1 MDRSDK
7 NKIDSLF
14 RESLA
19 FSGRQPDFV
28 EEEWEAMEML
38 LQHDPV
44 KKNNIIWLYRLAAG
58 IAAGLL
64 LFIGTRFAVKTIDD
78 QQQVAV
84 VPVKTDTLQHTAA
97 TSNKPLKHDTL
108 PALKHPAVLPPVPS
122 RNYVVRLNNNSNNNK
137 TVLPQIS
144 SSNQK
149 PGVPDVAI
157 PQVNN
162 TMVDASAVKTDTPVA
177 GVNLAANTPATVDTP
192 VTAPPVIKSIPPAK
206 QRAFNGPRVTLAILA
221 APDVNGVN
229 SFKGA
234 QTGGNFSLQ
243 ASVKLTSKL
252 SFTTG
257 AAYAIKPYQTAYGN
271 YRSANPA
278 WWHMMWANKPQ
289 DVMANCKVLD
299 IPLNLDYQLFK
310 KGSNDFSVGAG
321 VSSYFMLNE
330 KYSFAFAD
338 PSATPAQLQVSNRNE
353 HLFGVFNIQATYQ
366 HKLNSRFGLLV
377 QPYAKLP
384 FSRIG
389 LGQVNLKSAGVA
401 VGFNWNIHS
410 FNNK

>member
-1 MDRSDK
+1 MDHSDK

-14 RESLA
+14 RESFAL
-19 FSGRQPDFV
+19 SNRQPVFV
-28 EEEWEAMEML
+28 EEEWEMMESL
-38 LQHDPV
+38 LVQEPV
-44 KKNNIIWLYRLAAG
+44 KKNNIIWLYRLTAG

-64 LFIGTRFAVKTIDD
+64 LFIGIHFAVKNTDNGD
-78 QQQVAV
+78 QQIAV
-84 VPVKTDTLQHTAA
+84 IPVKTDTLQHNA
-97 TSNKPLKHDTL
+97 TTINKPLKQDTL
-108 PALKHPAVLPPVPS
+108 PVLKNPVLPTVISARDYTMAKSRSSKTVAPS
-122 RNYVVRLNNNSNNNK
+122 TQPLDSTTDKPDDTITETNNK
-137 TVLPQIS
+137 L
-144 SSNQK
+144 
-149 PGVPDVAI
+149 A
-157 PQVNN
+157 
-162 TMVDASAVKTDTPVA
+162 DANVIKTDTV
-177 GVNLAANTPATVDTP
+177 VSNTNLTANTTASVDTP
-192 VTAPPVIKSIPPAK
+192 LTVAPPIKNGIAK
-206 QRAFNGPRVTLAILA
+206 KQHSFSGPKITLAILA

-234 QTGGNFSLQ
+234 QTGGNFSVQ

-252 SFTTG
+252 SVTTG
-257 AAYAIKPYQTAYGN
+257 AAYAIKPYETGFSN
-271 YRSANPA
+271 YRSGNPA
-278 WWHMMWANKPQ
+278 WWRTMWAAKPQ

-310 KGSNDFSVGAG
+310 KGGNDFSVGAG

-330 KYSFAFAD
+330 RYSFAFAD
-338 PSATPAQLQVSNRNE
+338 PSATPAQLQVSNRNQ

-410 FNNK
+410 FNK

>member
-1 MDRSDK
+1 MDHSDK

-14 RESLA
+14 RESFAL
-19 FSGRQPDFV
+19 SDRQPIFI
-28 EEEWEAMEML
+28 EEEWEMMESL
-38 LQHDPV
+38 LIQEPV
-44 KKNNIIWLYRLAAG
+44 KKNNIIWLYRLTAG

-64 LFIGTRFAVKTIDD
+64 LFIGIHFAVKNADNGD
-78 QQQVAV
+78 QQMAV
-84 VPVKTDTLQHTAA
+84 IPVKTDTLQRNA
-97 TSNKPLKHDTL
+97 TNTNKPLKQDTL
-108 PALKHPAVLPPVPS
+108 PVLKNSVLPTVIFARDYTMAKSRSSKTAAPS
-122 RNYVVRLNNNSNNNK
+122 TQPLDKNTDKPDDAITETNNK
-137 TVLPQIS
+137 LADANLVKKDTAVI
-144 SSNQK
+144 
-149 PGVPDVAI
+149 
-157 PQVNN
+157 N
-162 TMVDASAVKTDTPVA
+162 T
-177 GVNLAANTPATVDTP
+177 NLAANTTASVDTP
-192 VTAPPVIKSIPPAK
+192 LTAPTAIKNSAPTK
-206 QRAFNGPRVTLAILA
+206 QHSFSGPRVTLAILA

-252 SFTTG
+252 SVTTG
-257 AAYAIKPYQTAYGN
+257 AAYAIKPYETGFSN
-271 YRSANPA
+271 YRSGNPA
-278 WWHMMWANKPQ
+278 WWRTMWAAKPQ

-310 KGSNDFSVGAG
+310 KGGNDFSVGAG

-338 PSATPAQLQVSNRNE
+338 PSANPAQLQVSNRNQ
-353 HLFGVFNIQATYQ
+353 HLFGIFNIQATYQ

-410 FNNK
+410 FNK

>member
-1 MDRSDK
+1 MDHSDK

-14 RESLA
+14 RESFAL
-19 FSGRQPDFV
+19 SDRQPIFV
-28 EEEWEAMEML
+28 EEEWEMMESL
-38 LQHDPV
+38 LVQEPV

-64 LFIGTRFAVKTIDD
+64 LFIGIHFAVKSTDNGD
-78 QQQVAV
+78 QQMAA
-84 VPVKTDTLQHTAA
+84 VPVKTDTIQHNATTAD
-97 TSNKPLKHDTL
+97 KLLKQDTL
-108 PALKHPAVLPPVPS
+108 PVLKNSIVPIAIPTQGYIMAKS
-122 RNYVVRLNNNSNNNK
+122 RGSKIEASSIRSSNKTTGSPDNVVMETDNNK
-137 TVLPQIS
+137 LA
-144 SSNQK
+144 N
-149 PGVPDVAI
+149 A
-157 PQVNN
+157 N
-162 TMVDASAVKTDTPVA
+162 MVKTDSM
-177 GVNLAANTPATVDTP
+177 VNNANLTANTTASVDTP
-192 VTAPPVIKSIPPAK
+192 LTAPTAIKNSAPTK
-206 QRAFNGPRVTLAILA
+206 QHSFSGPRVTLAILA

-252 SFTTG
+252 SVTTG
-257 AAYAIKPYQTAYGN
+257 AAYAIKPYETGFSN
-271 YRSANPA
+271 YRSGNPA
-278 WWHMMWANKPQ
+278 WWRTMWATKPQ

-310 KGSNDFSVGAG
+310 KGGNDFSVGAG
-321 VSSYFMLNE
+321 ISSYFMLNE
-330 KYSFAFAD
+330 RYSFAFAD
-338 PSATPAQLQVSNRNE
+338 PSANPAQLQVSNRNQ

-384 FSRIG
+384 FTRIG

-410 FNNK
+410 LNK